1 MPALP
6 SRQVAPGYLRDRQG
20 QADWR
25 AEPGHQAVGASDA
38 WKPGERLAEEDGR
51 QRGAAISAKQVEE
64 RIELRNRLSD
74 LAKASGY
81 SVSEL
86 FGGKVKAGKAIAY
99 RHPND
104 PSLTWSGRGRRPTW
118 LAKELD
124 EGKRLEEMAA

>member
-1 MPALP
+1 MIKDKDLANLN
-6 SRQVAPGYLRDRQG
+6 VAEL
-20 QADWR
+20 
-25 AEPGHQAVGASDA
+25 SDL
-38 WKPGERLAEEDGR
+38 LAR
-51 QRGAAISAKQVEE
+51 VKTAISAKQVEE

-86 FGGKVKAGKAIAY
+86 FGGKVNAGKAIAY

>member
-1 MPALP
+1 MIKDKDLANLN
-6 SRQVAPGYLRDRQG
+6 VAEL
-20 QADWR
+20 
-25 AEPGHQAVGASDA
+25 SDL
-38 WKPGERLAEEDGR
+38 LAR
-51 QRGAAISAKQVEE
+51 VKTAISAKQVEE